1 VARNRSVSAVLGGSI
16 APPRPQPFPSR
27 SRSAFKRRAV
37 VGVLVLLSLVL
48 ITVSFREP
56 SDGFLHRV
64 AGGGATVLRPFEVGA
79 ERVARPFRD
88 AYGYLAGLVHA
99 KAENKRLRSE
109 LDQARQE
116 ANQGR
121 IKAQQNDQLRA
132 ALAFID
138 SPAFPRDFR
147 PVNTRVLGAPPSPFE
162 QRVIIAAGSDAGIRI
177 DAPVIT
183 EEGLVGRVTGLTG
196 SEAEVTLLTD
206 EESAVPALDLA
217 SSTNAR
223 GLVRRGQGKGSLILD
238 RVAKDAAVGEGDEIV
253 TAGSRSKQFPS
264 LFPRGIAIGRVTSVG
279 RTDTSLFTHV
289 QIESFVDFGSLD
301 SVIVLVSKKRPPVA
315 P

>member
-1 VARNRSVSAVLGGSI
+1 VARNRSVSAVLGGS
-16 APPRPQPFPSR
+16 ASRPRPQPFPSR
-27 SRSAFKRRAV
+27 SRSALKRRAV
-37 VGVLVLLSLVL
+37 VGALVLLSLVL

-99 KAENKRLRSE
+99 KAENKRLRRE
-109 LDQARQE
+109 LDRARQE

-121 IKAQQNDQLRA
+121 IAVQDYDALRR
-132 ALAFID
+132 ALDYID
-138 SPAFPRDFR
+138 SPTFPRDFR
-147 PVNTRVLGAPPSPFE
+147 PVNTRILGRPPSPFE
-162 QRVIIAAGSDAGIRI
+162 QQVLIAAGSDSGIRI
-177 DAPVIT
+177 DSPVIT
-183 EEGLVGRVTGLTG
+183 QDGLVGRVTALTG
-196 SEAEVTLLTD
+196 SAAQVTLLTD
-206 EESAVPALDLA
+206 EESAVPALDLD

-223 GLVRRGQGKGSLILD
+223 GLVRRGQGDGSLVLD
-238 RVAKDAAVGEGDEIV
+238 LVPKEAAVGEGDQIV

-264 LFPRGIAIGRVTSVG
+264 LFPRGIAIGTVTSVG
-279 RTDTSLFTHV
+279 RTDTSTFTHV
-289 QIESFVDFGSLD
+289 QVQPFVDFGSLD
-301 SVIVLVSKKRPPVA
+301 SVIVLVSKRHSPVA